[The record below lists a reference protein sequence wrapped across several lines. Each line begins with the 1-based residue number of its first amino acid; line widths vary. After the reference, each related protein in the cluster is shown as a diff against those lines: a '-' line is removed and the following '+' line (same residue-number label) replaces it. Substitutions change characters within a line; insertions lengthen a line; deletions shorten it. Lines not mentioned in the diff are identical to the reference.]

1 MVDIQILLI
10 HHKENTLENNLK
22 RGIMIN
28 IRSDIMIELL
38 AFIGLVALVFG
49 ASTIFNRLSTLRNKE
64 NNTSAQS
71 LLNYV
76 THSEDEDEDE
86 YIQTKHY
93 LDPTRSYEPG
103 NFYNDRN

>member
-1 MVDIQILLI
+1 MVDIQILFD
-10 HHKENTLENNLK
+10 HSN
-22 RGIMIN
+22 IN
-28 IRSDIMIELL
+28 ILHDIPKRCIMVNTRSDIMIELL
-38 AFIGLVALVFG
+38 AFIGLVALVLG
-49 ASTIFNRLSTLRNKE
+49 ASTIFNRFSALINKDTD
-64 NNTSAQS
+64 NSANS
-71 LLNYV
+71 LLDYA

>member
-1 MVDIQILLI
+1 
-10 HHKENTLENNLK
+10 
-22 RGIMIN
+22 
-28 IRSDIMIELL
+28 MIELL
-38 AFIGLVALVFG
+38 AFIGLVALVLG
-49 ASTIFNRLSTLRNKE
+49 ASTIFNRFSALINKDTD
-64 NNTSAQS
+64 NSANS
-71 LLNYV
+71 LLDYA

>member
-1 MVDIQILLI
+1 
-10 HHKENTLENNLK
+10 
-22 RGIMIN
+22 MIN

-38 AFIGLVALVFG
+38 AFIGLVALIFG
-49 ASTIFNRLSTLRNKE
+49 ASTIFKRFSTLRKKE
-64 NNTSAQS
+64 SNTSAQS

-76 THSEDEDEDE
+76 THSEDEDE